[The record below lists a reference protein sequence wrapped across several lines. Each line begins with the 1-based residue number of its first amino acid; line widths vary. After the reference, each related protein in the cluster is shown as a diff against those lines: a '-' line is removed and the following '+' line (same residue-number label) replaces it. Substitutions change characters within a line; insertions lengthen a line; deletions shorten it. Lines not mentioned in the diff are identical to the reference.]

1 MFDLIWYDTLNKPL
15 LNPPAEIFKPAWII
29 LYITIFLALLI
40 YTKQKKRQVRGY
52 VYFIIQLVL
61 NLIWAPLFF
70 GMHNILAAFIDI
82 VLLNVFVIL
91 TIKEFYK
98 ASKASAIILIPYL
111 IWILFA
117 AYLNFSILMN
127 N

>member
-1 MFDLIWYDTLNKPL
+1 MFDSIWYDTLNKPL

>member
-1 MFDLIWYDTLNKPL
+1 MFDSIWYDTLNKPL

-70 GMHNILAAFIDI
+70 GKHNILAAFIDI
-82 VLLNVFVIL
+82 VLLNIFVIL

-117 AYLNFSILMN
+117 AYLNFSILIN